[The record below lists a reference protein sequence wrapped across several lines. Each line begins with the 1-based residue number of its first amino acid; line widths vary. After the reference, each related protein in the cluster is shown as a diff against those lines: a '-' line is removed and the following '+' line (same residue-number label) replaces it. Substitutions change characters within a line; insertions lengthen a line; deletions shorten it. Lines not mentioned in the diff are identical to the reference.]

1 MTLTTEIRASVPVGP
16 TRSRRAVRWAMP
28 VLLVGTA
35 VLYLWDLSASGWANA
50 FYSAAAQA
58 GSQSWKAFLF
68 GSSDAANS
76 ITVDKPPL
84 SLWPAA
90 LSVRAFGLNAWTV
103 LVPQALM
110 GVASVALLCA
120 TVRRGFGDAAGLAAG
135 TVLALTPVAV
145 SIFRYNNPDAL
156 LVLLMIAAVWAMLRA
171 VHDGRTS
178 WLLLSGVFVGL
189 GYLTKQLEVMLITPG
204 LGLTY
209 LLAGPPRLR
218 KRLGQSVVAIGAA
231 GVAAGWW
238 VLLTGLWPADERPWI
253 GGTTHNSVIELTFG
267 YNGFGRLTGNEP
279 GSTAALA
286 SRRPGAAAHP
296 IWGVPGIGRMFQ
308 PAQAGGIAWLLPAA
322 LLFVVVLLAWRWRA
336 PRTDARR
343 AQVLVWAGW
352 LLCTWLVFSFMAGIF
367 HSYYTVALAPAVAAL
382 VGTGAVVC
390 WQHRRYRWARGTLAI
405 AVVAAAVTASGVLT
419 RYPHY
424 HRWLPWLVLGGA
436 AVVVLWL
443 CAAASPWARVPAT
456 RVAAVASIAVVALAG
471 PAAFALTTVGRGNS
485 GALPTAGPP
494 WQVPG
499 RRHASNA
506 KPAAGA
512 RITAASGPGF
522 LLPPGAPGRAVHV
535 VGCSLLDAGIPP
547 PEVIARLN
555 DDAGAYRWVA
565 ATVGSMCAAGYQ
577 LGSGH
582 PVMPVGGFN
591 ATDPA
596 PTPDQFRRLVAE
608 RRIHYF
614 IASNPVPQD
623 RTGHVDDATVIQQWV
638 RRTFTP
644 VRVDRVLMY
653 DLTS

>member
-1 MTLTTEIRASVPVGP
+1 MTLTTEI
-16 TRSRRAVRWAMP
+16 RAVRWAMP

-35 VLYLWDLSASGWANA
+35 VLYLWDLSGSGWANA

-58 GSQSWKAFLF
+58 GSHSWKAFLF

-90 LSVRAFGLNAWTV
+90 LSVRAFGLNPWTV

-110 GVASVALLCA
+110 SVASVALLWA

-171 VHDGRTS
+171 VDDGRTR
-178 WLLLSGVFVGL
+178 WLLLSGLFVGL
-189 GYLTKQLEVMLITPG
+189 GYLTKQLQVMLIVPA
-204 LGLTY
+204 LALTY

-218 KRLGQSVVAIGAA
+218 KRLGQSAVAIGAA
-231 GVAAGWW
+231 GVGAGWW
-238 VLLTGLWPADERPWI
+238 VLLVGLWPADERPWI
-253 GGTTHNSVIELTFG
+253 GGTTHNSVMELTFG
-267 YNGFGRLTGNEP
+267 YNGFGRLTGDEP

-286 SRRPGAAAHP
+286 SHRPGTAAHP
-296 IWGVPGIGRMFQ
+296 VWGVPGIGRMFQ
-308 PAQAGGIAWLLPAA
+308 PAQAGEIGWLLPAA
-322 LLFVVVLLAWRWRA
+322 LLFVVVLLAWRRRA
-336 PRTDARR
+336 PRTDVRR
-343 AQVLVWAGW
+343 AQVLVWSGW
-352 LLCTWLVFSFMAGIF
+352 LLCTGLVFSFMAGIF
-367 HSYYTVALAPAVAAL
+367 HPYYTVALAPAVAAL
-382 VGTGAVVC
+382 VGTGAVLC
-390 WQHRRYRWARGTLAI
+390 WQRRQYPWARGALAI
-405 AVVAAAVTASGVLT
+405 ATATTAVTAFGVLS

-424 HRWLPWLVLGGA
+424 HRWLPWLVVGAAA
-436 AVVVLWL
+436 AVVVWL
-443 CAAASPWARVPAT
+443 CAAASRWARNPVT

-485 GALPTAGPP
+485 GALPTAGPS
-494 WQVPG
+494 WQALG
-499 RRHASNA
+499 GRHASNA
-506 KPAAGA
+506 KPAASA
-512 RITAASGPGF
+512 RITTAGGPAF

-535 VGCSLLDAGIPP
+535 VDCSLLDAGIPP
-547 PEVIARLN
+547 SDVIARL
-555 DDAGAYRWVA
+555 DEDAAAYRWVA

-577 LGSGH
+577 LGTGH

-614 IASNPVPQD
+614 IASKPVAHD
-623 RTGHVDDATVIQQWV
+623 RSGHVDDAVSIQQWV
-638 RRTFTP
+638 QRTFAP
-644 VRVDRVLMY
+644 VQVDRVLLY
-653 DLTS
+653 DLTG

>member
-1 MTLTTEIRASVPVGP
+1 MTLTADIRAPAPDAPARPG
-16 TRSRRAVRWAMP
+16 RAVRWTLP

-35 VLYLWDLSASGWANA
+35 VLYLWSLSVSGWANA

-58 GSQSWKAFLF
+58 GSHSWKAFLF

-90 LSVRAFGLNAWTV
+90 LSVRVFGLNSWSV

-110 GVASVALLCA
+110 GVASVALLWA
-120 TVRRGFGDAAGLAAG
+120 TVRRGFGDTAGVAAG

-156 LVLLMIAAVWAMLRA
+156 LVLLMIGAVWAMLRA
-171 VHDGRTS
+171 VDGGRTR

-189 GYLTKQLEVMLITPG
+189 GYLTKQLQIMLIAPA

-209 LLAGPPRLR
+209 LFAGPPSMR
-218 KRLGQSVVAIGAA
+218 KRLGQSIIAIGAA
-231 GVAAGWW
+231 VVAAGWW
-238 VLLTGLWPADERPWI
+238 VLLVGLWPADERPWI
-253 GGTTHNSVIELTFG
+253 GGTTHNSVMELTFG

-279 GSTAALA
+279 GSTAGLGAH
-286 SRRPGAAAHP
+286 RPGAAAHP
-296 IWGVPGIGRMFQ
+296 VWGVPGIGRMFQ
-308 PAQAGGIAWLLPAA
+308 PAQAAEIGWLLPTA
-322 LLFVVVLLAWRWRA
+322 LLFLVVLLVWRWRA

-343 AQVLVWAGW
+343 AQVLVWGGW

-367 HSYYTVALAPAVAAL
+367 HPYYTAALAPAVAAL

-390 WQHRRYRWARGTLAI
+390 WQQRRSRWARTALAA
-405 AVVAAAVTASGVLT
+405 AVIAAAVTAYGVLT

-424 HRWLPWLVLGGA
+424 HHWLPWLVIGAA
-436 AVVVLWL
+436 AVVVVWL
-443 CAAASPWARVPAT
+443 CAAATPWAGMPVT
-456 RVAAVASIAVVALAG
+456 RVVAVVSIAVVALAG

-494 WQVPG
+494 WQALG
-499 RRHASNA
+499 GRHASNA
-506 KPAAGA
+506 KPAASA
-512 RITAASGPGF
+512 RITTARGPGF
-522 LLPPGAPGRAVHV
+522 LLPPGVPGRAVHV
-535 VGCSLLDAGIPP
+535 AGCSLLDAGTPP
-547 PEVIARLN
+547 REVIARL
-555 DDAGAYRWVA
+555 DEDAGAYRWVA

-596 PTPDQFRRLVAE
+596 PSADQFRRLVAE

-623 RTGHVDDATVIQQWV
+623 GAGHVDDATVIQQWV
-638 RRTFTP
+638 QRTFRP
-644 VRVDRVLMY
+644 LRVGRVLLY
-653 DLTS
+653 DLTG